1 MQISASLVK
10 ELREHTGAGMMEC
23 KKALV
28 ETAGSIDD
36 AVEFL
41 RKSGAAAAEKKSA
54 RVAAEGLVAMVIAD
68 DEKSAA
74 MVEVNCETDFVA
86 KEKDFQD
93 FATDVASV
101 VLSGNPADLDALNS
115 APLPS
120 GLTVE
125 ERRKELVAKIGENMS
140 VRRFE
145 VQASS
150 NGRVG
155 SYSHG
160 GRIGVLVA
168 LEGSADIAR
177 DVAMHV
183 AASDPMCV
191 SKDELPADMLE
202 RERGILVAQ
211 AADSGKPAEIIEKM
225 VAGRLQKFVRERT
238 LLGQDFVKDPDQS
251 VEKYLKSAGATVSGF
266 TRFEVGEG
274 IEKKTEN
281 FAEEVMAQA
290 GLTPSEDKS

>member
-1 MQISASLVK
+1 
-10 ELREHTGAGMMEC
+10 EC